1 MKSLRRRNL
10 LIGGIALLTSGSIL
24 GCSTKQTQYAGN
36 KILTDAEEA
45 IETLFDVAPE
55 SRDIY
60 NKSAGTLIMPRVTK
74 ASFVFGGSYGE
85 GVLKIGGAP
94 VDFYSVAAA
103 SFGYQLGAIQFS
115 HVIFFMTE
123 DALKTFRLT
132 DGWEIGADA
141 EVFFRK
147 QGVSLGI
154 TSNTLT
160 KPIYAVVF
168 GQRGVIAGA
177 SLGGAK
183 YSRLIR

>member
-1 MKSLRRRNL
+1 MNFLKRRK
-10 LIGGIALLTSGSIL
+10 LLTGGLALVSSGIML
-24 GCSTKQTQYAGN
+24 GCNANNAENAGN
-36 KILTDAEEA
+36 DILTEAEDSLEM
-45 IETLFDVAPE
+45 LFEVAPE

-60 NKSAGTLIMPRVTK
+60 NKSAGTLVMPRVTK
-74 ASFVFGGSYGE
+74 ASFVFGGAYGE

-103 SFGYQLGAIQFS
+103 SFGYQLGAIQYR

-123 DALKTFRLT
+123 DALRTFRLT

-147 QGVSLGI
+147 QGASVGV
-154 TSNTLT
+154 TNNTLM
-160 KPIYAVVF
+160 KPIYAIVF

-177 SLGGAK
+177 SLEGAK

>member
-1 MKSLRRRNL
+1 MKSVKRRNI
-10 LIGGIALLTSGSIL
+10 LIGSVALLTSSSIL
-24 GCSTKQTQYAGN
+24 GCSAKQAQNAGN
-36 KILTDAEEA
+36 EILADAEESL
-45 IETLFDVAPE
+45 ETLFEVAPE

-60 NKSAGTLIMPRVTK
+60 AKSAGTLIMPRVTK

-103 SFGYQLGAIQFS
+103 SFGYQLGAMQFS

-154 TSNTLT
+154 TNNTLT
-160 KPIYAVVF
+160 KPIYAIVF

-177 SLGGAK
+177 SLEGAK

>member
-1 MKSLRRRNL
+1 MMNLKRRKL
-10 LIGGIALLTSGSIL
+10 MITSIAMLTTGSML
-24 GCSTKQTQYAGN
+24 GCSTNKAEYAGN
-36 KILTDAEEA
+36 EILSDSEESLQ
-45 IETLFDVAPE
+45 TLFNLAPE
-55 SRDIY
+55 TRDIY

-115 HVIFFMTE
+115 HTIFFMTE

-147 QGVSLGI
+147 KGASFGV
-154 TSNTLT
+154 TNNTLT
-160 KPIYAVVF
+160 KPIYAIVY

-177 SLGGAK
+177 SLEGAK